1 MNLDIASNRYALLY
15 DMYARFQQAYYGKEN
30 EPALN
35 KASFIAHMP
44 LIVIDCS
51 KQNETLKNAPVDVKV
66 ELQSTANFATNT
78 SVYYLLLHELWN
90 TIRLL
95 ETLGILCRGQ

>member
-1 MNLDIASNRYALLY
+1 
-15 DMYARFQQAYYGKEN
+15 MYARFQQAYYGKEN

-66 ELQSTANFATNT
+66 ELQSKSNFPESTAA
-78 SVYYLLLHELWN
+78 YCLLLHDRVVEYN
-90 TIRLL
+90 PITGDVRLAA
-95 ETLGILCRGQ
+95 